1 MLIIIIAK
9 SYMFERKCNNIY
21 ISSNRTARVFKES
34 LNKCGK
40 EDIGC
45 N

>member
-9 SYMFERKCNNIY
+9 SYMFERECNDIF
-21 ISSNRTARVFKES
+21 ISSNRTAQVFKES
-34 LNKCGK
+34 LNKCAK